1 MPGPRGYKA
10 WALLAYL
17 LLTRTAPTRTHL
29 GGLLFGEADNPL
41 AALRWNLS
49 ALRRLLPDAELR
61 GDPVRLRLAP
71 GTSIDV
77 AALLSGAPIGASALA
92 VVERELL
99 EGMTFRSSP
108 AFEIWLDTERRHL
121 AGAAEGVL
129 REAALTRLGEG
140 DAGAAADLAG
150 RLVALNP
157 FDENFQTLLVR
168 SLSAAG
174 DGIGAA
180 RQAARCT
187 ELFRRELGIEPSA
200 ALAAA
205 AQTRTARPTAVAAGG
220 AAGARAQLE
229 AGEAAIG
236 AGALDAGLQ
245 CLRRAVA
252 DARAAGDR
260 RLQAQALV
268 ALGCA
273 LVHAARGRDEEAA
286 AALHQA
292 LAIAAP
298 AGMTECAAAASREL
312 GYVEFLQGR
321 YGRARDWLQR
331 AAELATDNV
340 AEQGRIA
347 CVLGC
352 VLSDTA
358 DYGPAL
364 ERLNAALALNRATGD
379 DRQAA
384 FTLSMLGRAYLLR
397 DELAAAETML
407 RQSLQMSRRE
417 NWTAFKPW
425 PASLLADVQL
435 ALGDVDGAAERYE
448 HAFALGCHLCDPCW
462 EGIAARGLGRV
473 AATRGDPQ
481 EALRWL
487 LEARTRAARL
497 PDAYR
502 WVDGYILDALCDV
515 GVAHGLLGTPR
526 WIDELAALAA
536 RSGMR
541 EFTAR
546 AYLHRVR
553 GGDESALAAAQM
565 LAVDI
570 ENPVLATLLRATTRP
585 QSHLQGSGGT
595 LACGAGSNA
604 NKTAGL

>member
-1 MPGPRGYKA
+1 
-10 WALLAYL
+10 
-17 LLTRTAPTRTHL
+17 
-29 GGLLFGEADNPL
+29 
-41 AALRWNLS
+41 
-49 ALRRLLPDAELR
+49 
-61 GDPVRLRLAP
+61 
-71 GTSIDV
+71 
-77 AALLSGAPIGASALA
+77 
-92 VVERELL
+92 
-99 EGMTFRSSP
+99 MTFRSSP

-121 AGAAEGVL
+121 SGAAEGVL

-140 DAGAAADLAG
+140 DAGTAADLAG

-180 RQAARCT
+180 RQVARCA
-187 ELFRRELGIEPSA
+187 ELFQRELGIEPSA

-205 AQTRTARPTAVAAGG
+205 AQTRTARPTAAAAGG
-220 AAGARAQLE
+220 VAGARAQME

-245 CLRRAVA
+245 CLRRAVT
-252 DARAAGDR
+252 DATAAGDR
-260 RLQAQALV
+260 HLQAQALV
-268 ALGCA
+268 ALGRA

-298 AGMTECAAAASREL
+298 IGMAECAAAASREL

-321 YGRARDWLQR
+321 YGRAKDWLQR
-331 AAELATDNV
+331 AAELATDDT

-358 DYGPAL
+358 EYGPAL
-364 ERLNAALALNRATGD
+364 ERLNAALALNRVAGD

-397 DELAAAETML
+397 DELDVAETVL
-407 RQSLQMSRRE
+407 RESLDASRRG
-417 NWTAFKPW
+417 NWTAFTPW

-435 ALGDVDGAAERYE
+435 ALGDVEAAAERYE
-448 HAFALGCHLCDPCW
+448 DAFALGCHLCDPCW

-473 AATRGDPQ
+473 AAERGDP
-481 EALRWL
+481 EGALGWF

-502 WVDGYILDALCDV
+502 WVDGYILDALCGV
-515 GVAHGLLGTPR
+515 GVVHGLPGTPG
-526 WIDELAALAA
+526 WIEELTVLAA

-541 EFTAR
+541 EFTVR
-546 AYLHRVR
+546 AHLHRVR
-553 GGDESALAAAQM
+553 GGDKSVLAAAQM
-565 LAVDI
+565 LAAGID
-570 ENPVLATLLRATTRP
+570 NPVLATLLPRP
-585 QSHLQGSGGT
+585 
-595 LACGAGSNA
+595 
-604 NKTAGL
+604 TARSVDPG